1 MILIIKSCL
10 KQKEQVKK
18 EIQLEKTIENTI
30 IIYYFNMVVYSHAAH
45 HCRETFLRKLI
56 LTFTML
62 IFK

>member
-1 MILIIKSCL
+1 MILIIKSRL

-30 IIYYFNMVVYSHAAH
+30 IIYYFNMVLYSHAAH
-45 HCRETFLRKLI
+45 HCRKKFLCKLI

>member
-18 EIQLEKTIENTI
+18 GIQLEKTIENTI
-30 IIYYFNMVVYSHAAH
+30 IIYYFNMVLYSHATH
-45 HCRETFLRKLI
+45 HCREKFLCKLI